1 MTPENIK
8 QISESEDF
16 IYEKTKCEIV
26 KVRNNNGLALCE
38 VDDLNK
44 ILNENT
50 LKQIKD

>member
-8 QISESEDF
+8 QVSASEDF
-16 IYEKTKCEIV
+16 IYEKTNCEIV

-44 ILNENT
+44 IF
-50 LKQIKD
+50 K